1 MSALHFRHRILYVGD
16 DPDLAGLLMTALR
29 RHACQVVRSPASPP
43 SRYLV
48 LGDAPYS
55 LLLLDDAPECREL
68 VRLARTLEHRRR
80 TPIISVSDSNDF
92 RSLADAIARRLDA
105 RRAPDSQ

>member
-1 MSALHFRHRILYVGD
+1 MPGLRFRHPILYVGD

-29 RHACQVVRSPASPP
+29 RHSCQMVRSPPSPA

-48 LGDAPYS
+48 LGDPPYS

-68 VRLARTLEHRRR
+68 FRLARTLDERRR
-80 TPIISVSDSNDF
+80 TPVVAVTNPHDF
-92 RSLADAIARRLDA
+92 RSLADAIARRLCD
-105 RRAPDSQ
+105 